1 MVPRHNSLDSFST
14 STRTAAAAVVT
25 MSMLVLGCSK
35 SSDGH
40 TADTGAPVAA
50 AATATPK
57 AGGSGGESV
66 HLEVTGGANAGIYD
80 EAVSDGGCSYGLA
93 GKGAWGNQYSVDASD
108 AKKFSSLQLVVPD
121 AKSAA
126 SGTSTFHMTVGF
138 GPLFGQ
144 GHVEYDVD
152 TRSDAPSKHGS
163 GTVTVEDHGSTGKVT
178 FDAKTADGVGL
189 KGTIDCHSVMRNG

>member
-1 MVPRHNSLDSFST
+1 MVPRLAPLVSVST
-14 STRTAAAAVVT
+14 SARTAAAVVAVA
-25 MSMLVLGCSK
+25 MLVLGCSK
-35 SSDGH
+35 SGDDH
-40 TADTGAPVAA
+40 AADTAAPA
-50 AATATPK
+50 AATAK
-57 AGGSGGESV
+57 AGAPGSGGESV
-66 HLEVTGGANAGIYD
+66 HLEVTGGANAGTYD

-108 AKKFSSLQLVVPD
+108 AKKFSSLQMVVPD
-121 AKSAA
+121 AKAA
-126 SGTSTFHMTVGF
+126 AAGTSNFHMTVGF

-189 KGTIDCHSVMRNG
+189 KGTIDCHSVIRNG